1 MLLTNEETEDIVR
14 LTTAGGWQ
22 TFTDLMRFARAVE
35 AKIIEKQKQQE
46 PVAYI
51 DANQGFMRCGNAAD
65 GLPIGTK
72 LYAAP
77 VHLGKPVAYLYTVDA
92 YGIEEGVFGH
102 PDGYYPKDAI
112 PLYKL
117 PEVK

>member
-1 MLLTNEETEDIVR
+1 MMILTDEEIEKVFDDVFDSDHCR
-14 LTTAGGWQ
+14 GMFDYLY
-22 TFTDLMRFARAVE
+22 ARAIE
-35 AKIIEKQKQQE
+35 AKIMERLNQQE

-77 VHLGKPVAYLYTVDA
+77 VHLEKPVSFDFLESNERYTQ
-92 YGIEEGVFGH
+92 
-102 PDGYYPKDAI
+102 

-117 PEVK
+117 PEVKG